1 MVDINKTPYERS
13 GVQRMIG
20 SEGTLRLNEKPIQG
34 LDHKNLRATTAK
46 YPEDCRTHRYE
57 LLD

>member
-46 YPEDCRTHRYE
+46 YP
-57 LLD
+57 